1 MRTSQTGITIVK
13 RMGVES
19 DFQSMDQHLSKAL
32 SRLPVRLAKILSFRY
47 GLEDAKQHDHDETAK
62 KLNITVEQ
70 AVELE
75 SKAIRKLRHPR
86 FSKPLV
92 QTFDHLN
99 DKIWMDIS
107 EKINDFNSVVLRKRY
122 STETARKLSGK
133 ILLTMQCIYG
143 GIESWLSSHACETD
157 VAWFRSDHS
166 NDFIIKIF
174 SKMQRIDREPFF
186 PIPVGFFLDQFQL
199 DFNVLGLLI
208 ILDQN
213 QLDFYRGHI
222 ARRPLSSLDMRAI
235 RIHLLL
241 LYQHP
246 GTMVDFDKIIH
257 AYNDLYLDDEL
268 TLSVF
273 RSTVET
279 KINLFRLTG
288 DGRCCATGSVDDIE
302 QYDQMN
308 ENSGSEEKKRPYIF
322 MRPWSETKAEILVK
336 EILEAKGICRRKDI
350 FLSFQEKTGHRYTAY
365 EYNVPVVTAVLRSAP
380 DIVELAPSI
389 YGLRSKLRKQAPE
402 ESDLLLSSRD
412 CKKYVTRRYAGEPMN
427 TFPLWTAAMEFKWCV
442 WLERKM
448 LGMKNNGSRRYYHQH
463 RSYQKLLESLLCVS
477 DPDQWP
483 VVENE
488 KTIWR
493 FRKQAW
499 EIYHYRIPI
508 PDDIWGNTP
517 SLQNF
522 FTVGNLAK
530 QLGYMNY
537 FRTNE
542 ALATIQISSPM
553 AVKILSV
560 LIMLEMLSPAENWQK
575 MHHIGDRMD
584 ERLLSMVREIRK
596 KGFLHWDDYIGR
608 SLRED
613 IQKMEGTKNTGWVDE
628 KMIQCISR
636 ELSGKPMFCHNMD
649 KKSENEEKIENNKQF
664 VIKSQ
669 LRKKIPEQ
677 LELAF

>member
-1 MRTSQTGITIVK
+1 
-13 RMGVES
+13 MGVGS

-32 SRLPVRLAKILSFRY
+32 SRLPVKLAKILSFRY
-47 GLEDAKQHDHDETAK
+47 GLGNAKRHDHDETAK
-62 KLNITVEQ
+62 KLNITMEQ

-86 FSKPLV
+86 LSKPLV
-92 QTFDHLN
+92 QTFDRLN

-107 EKINDFNSVVLRKRY
+107 EKINDFNSVVLRKKY
-122 STETARKLSGK
+122 STETARKLPGE
-133 ILLTMQCIYG
+133 ILLVMQCIYG

-166 NDFIIKIF
+166 NDFIIEIC
-174 SKMQRIDREPFF
+174 SKMKQIDREPFF
-186 PIPVGFFLDQFQL
+186 PIPVGFFLDRFQL

-241 LYQHP
+241 LYRHP
-246 GTMVDFDKIIH
+246 GTTVDFDQIIH

-268 TLSVF
+268 TLSIL

-279 KINLFRLTG
+279 KTNLFRLTG

-302 QYDQMN
+302 PYDQMN

-322 MRPWSETKAEILVK
+322 TRPWSETKAGILVK

-350 FLSFQEKTGHRYTAY
+350 LLSFQEKTGHRYAAC
-365 EYNVPVVTAVLRSAP
+365 EYDVPVVAAVLYSDP

-389 YGLRSKLRKQAPE
+389 YGLKSKLRKQAPE
-402 ESDLLLSSRD
+402 ASDLLLSSRD
-412 CKKYVTRRYAGEPMN
+412 CRKYVTRRYAGEPMN
-427 TFPLWTAAMEFKWCV
+427 TFPLWTAAMEFKWCM

-448 LGMKNNGSRRYYHQH
+448 LGMKNDGSRRYYHQH
-463 RSYQKLLESLLCVS
+463 RSYQKLLESLLCLSV
-477 DPDQWP
+477 PDQWP
-483 VVENE
+483 IEENE

-499 EIYHYRIPI
+499 GIYHYRIQI
-508 PDDIWGNTP
+508 PDDIWKNMS
-517 SLQNF
+517 SLQDL

-530 QLGYMNY
+530 QLGYMNCL
-537 FRTNE
+537 RTNQ
-542 ALATIQISSPM
+542 ALAINRISSPT
-553 AVKILSV
+553 AVKTLSV
-560 LIMLEMLSPAENWQK
+560 LIILEMLSPAENWQK

-584 ERLLSMVREIRK
+584 ERLLSMIREIRK
-596 KGFLHWDDYIGR
+596 KGFLHWDDHIGR

-613 IQKMEGTKNTGWVDE
+613 IQKMEGTKNIGWVDE

-636 ELSGKPMFCHNMD
+636 ELSGKPVSCHNMD
-649 KKSENEEKIENNKQF
+649 KKSENEEKIENNKQS